1 MAYFE
6 SEILHE
12 LVVGEKYS
20 QTQLIIFIVENPN
33 VTVISKSC
41 SCFNENSQGV
51 HRVLEI
57 IDGYEH
63 KGDRQRTYHIPS
75 TKTKVYIL
83 D

>member
-1 MAYFE
+1 MAYYE

-12 LVVGEKYS
+12 LIVGEKYS
-20 QTQLIIFIVENPN
+20 QTQLIIFIMENPH

-41 SCFNENSQGV
+41 SRFTEHSQRV
-51 HRVLEI
+51 HMVLDI
-57 IDGYEH
+57 IEGYEH
-63 KGDRQRTYHIPS
+63 KGDRQRTYHVPN

>member
-1 MAYFE
+1 MSYFE

-33 VTVISKSC
+33 VTVISKS
-41 SCFNENSQGV
+41 SSRFYEHSQDV
-51 HRVLEI
+51 HRVLEV

-63 KGDRQRTYHIPS
+63 KGDRQRTYHIPN

>member
-6 SEILHE
+6 SEILPE
-12 LVVGEKYS
+12 LVVGDKYS

-33 VTVISKSC
+33 VTVVSKSC
-41 SCFNENSQGV
+41 SRFNEHSQDV

-75 TKTKVYIL
+75 SKTKIYIL